1 VERINRTNLYAEDAE
16 DDEESA
22 ADEDDV
28 ADWSQRRQQ
37 RLDHQL

>member
-1 VERINRTNLYAEDAE
+1 MWTLIRSGVVYLAVCYLHAEDAK

-28 ADWSQRRQQ
+28 ANGT
-37 RLDHQL
+37 